1 MRTVARY
8 SLSAEVPGSRDV
20 LQDYF
25 NLLDRTDA
33 WLGSKGARL
42 ENRHP
47 EEILRYPDGREATVR
62 RWGID
67 LGTSGLREIT
77 LAEPI
82 EGAAMFETR
91 LLFGLSDRSLAALWD
106 LRVGGREEPL
116 GPVRFDAVCPRI
128 VREFLSYDLP
138 WTYGTFPVPKG
149 VCRFRGNDGGE
160 AFAKLLV
167 DAHRLLPVV
176 AVAEYQGLVLHPGI
190 ADALSRDLVSLAVVG
205 LLDDSAAWRLT
216 RSLGVG
222 WSCYNGA
229 IRLYWPGL
237 DPESDPRGHPL
248 WTSRRLLDD
257 VPDTGAAATRIR
269 SVLRRQLMSA
279 SAFAVR
285 EPHLFEMVRTKER
298 SQRFAAERAKL
309 KATDDFA
316 LLAESYA
323 KEAED
328 LRKELDERRKENE
341 ALRSQVE
348 NLLQALQWRDVAPEE
363 TLTPESVAPPK
374 TVSEAVAHAQEE
386 GADALVF
393 GPNVDEGVRSLAPDA
408 GPPSKVLQYLIQLA
422 ELSRARASGPLG
434 TSTLEWLKQ
443 RNVAASLEGE
453 GVKRTWSGRE
463 YEWHLKPADAV
474 SPDRCVRIY
483 FDWDEASKRIF
494 VGWVGRHP

>member
-8 SLSAEVPGSRDV
+8 SLMAVVPESRDL
-20 LQDYF
+20 LQDYL

-33 WLGSKGARL
+33 WLASKGARL
-42 ENRHP
+42 QNRRP
-47 EEILRYPDGREATVR
+47 EEILRYPDGREAAVR

-67 LGTSGLREIT
+67 LGTGGLREIT

-91 LLFGLSDRSLAALWD
+91 LVIGLSERSLAILCD

-128 VREFLSYDLP
+128 LREFVSYDLS
-138 WTYGTFPVPKG
+138 WTYGTFPIPKG

-160 AFAKLLV
+160 AFGKFLI
-167 DAHRLLPVV
+167 DPHRLLPLV
-176 AVAEYQGLVLHPGI
+176 AVAEYQGLVLHPRI
-190 ADALSRDLVSLAVVG
+190 AEDISRDLASLAVVG
-205 LLDDSAAWRLT
+205 VLDESASWRLT

-237 DPESDPRGHPL
+237 DPTSDSRGHPL

-257 VPDTGAAATRIR
+257 VPDTSAAATRIR
-269 SVLRRQLMSA
+269 NVLRRQLMSA

-285 EPHLFEMVRTKER
+285 EPHLFEMIRTKER

-309 KATDDFA
+309 KASDDFA
-316 LLAESYA
+316 SLAESYA
-323 KEAED
+323 TEADD
-328 LRKELDERRKENE
+328 LRKELDGIRKENE
-341 ALRSQVE
+341 VLRSQVQ
-348 NLLQALQWRDVAPEE
+348 NLQEALQWRDVAPEE
-363 TLTPESVAPPK
+363 ALAPESVAPPA
-374 TVSEAVAHAQEE
+374 TVSDAVAHTQAE

-393 GPNVDEGVRSLAPDA
+393 GPGVDEGVRGLAPDA
-408 GPPSKVLQYLIQLA
+408 GPPGKVLQYLIQLA

-443 RNVAASLEGE
+443 RNVSASLEGE
-453 GVKRTWSGRE
+453 GVKRTWGGRE

-494 VGWVGRHP
+494 VGWIGRHP